1 MLNIP
6 HRRVAAGLLLC
17 GLSLAGVAA
26 GLLLRGLSM
35 AGVASASDY
44 WMYVGSYTSRGGKGI
59 YVFKFHAATGKVE
72 PAGLAA
78 GSLWE
83 ANNDSLKGG
92 LARMLAQL
100 RAGWP
105 SPKAIVRGVQNPLS
119 IAVHPNQHYLYT
131 ADSNESGTVSA
142 FRIDPASGKLTIL
155 NERSSAGKNPGYI
168 TVDRTGKNVLVANF
182 DGATVAVLPLRG
194 DGYLQAASSVVQHK
208 GLGPDR
214 YICPHPHSIHVSP
227 DNRFAIATDLSLD
240 EVLVYRFNADKG
252 TLTPHNP
259 PFVKTPRGSGARH
272 FSFNPNGRF
281 GYVIE
286 EAGSSVMAMGWDAEH
301 GVFTTNQAV
310 STLPADFHGESA
322 AADVIVHPSGRFL
335 YGSNRGHDSIAVLA
349 IAADKGTLTP
359 LEYVST
365 QGGRPRTLCFDPTGQ
380 YLFAANVEGQNVVQF
395 RIDQTTGRL
404 VPTGVTLQVPYPSAV
419 AFAPA
424 N

>member
-1 MLNIP
+1 MLNIL
-6 HRRVAAGLLLC
+6 RRGVAACLLVC
-17 GLSLAGVAA
+17 VLSLASTAPA
-26 GLLLRGLSM
+26 G
-35 AGVASASDY
+35 DY
-44 WMYVGSYTSRGGKGI
+44 WMYVASYTSRGGKGI
-59 YVFKFHAATGKVE
+59 YLFKFHAATGKVE

-78 GSLWE
+78 GRLWE
-83 ANNDSLKGG
+83 ANNDSLKGA
-92 LARMLAQL
+92 LPRMLAQM

-131 ADSNESGTVSA
+131 ADDNESGTVSA
-142 FRIDPASGKLTIL
+142 FRIDPASGKLTVL
-155 NERSSAGKNPGYI
+155 NERSSAGKSPTFI
-168 TVDRTGKNVLVANF
+168 TFDQTGKNVLVANF
-182 DGATVAVLPLRG
+182 YGATVAVLPLGG
-194 DGYLQAASSVVQHK
+194 DGYLQAASSVIQHQ
-208 GLGPDR
+208 GSGPDR

-227 DNRFAIATDLSLD
+227 DNRFAVATDLSLD

-272 FSFNPNGRF
+272 FIFHPNGRF

-301 GVFTTNQAV
+301 GVFTTNQGV
-310 STLPADFHGESA
+310 STLPPGFHGESA

-335 YGSNRGHDSIAVLA
+335 YGSNRGHDSIAVFA
-349 IAADKGTLTP
+349 IAADMGTLTP
-359 LEYVST
+359 IEFVSS
-365 QGGRPRTLCFDPTGQ
+365 QGGRPRTLCFDPTGH

-395 RIDQTTGRL
+395 RVDQITGRL

-419 AFAPA
+419 AFALA
-424 N
+424 K